1 MRKTGWGAVAVLA
14 CLLALTATA
23 GASNNS
29 AFADP
34 DGDASSAPD
43 ITSVQVSNDDAAIV
57 TFHVSIP
64 NRAALSDPDLV
75 AILVDADGKAGTG
88 CARGAFGAEYAL
100 DVLAQRYVFGR
111 CIKGHWDFTRP
122 PASFRGS
129 YGGST
134 LTVQVSRRDLG
145 GGNNFKFRVGTAGT
159 SDDGAAYDF
168 APNVGLT
175 PWSYRI
181 VAPPQAVKKPPK
193 RHVKRHLKRRKPP
206 RIRRP

>member
-1 MRKTGWGAVAVLA
+1 MRKTGWGAVAVCA
-14 CLLALTATA
+14 CLLALTTTA

-29 AFADP
+29 AFSDP
-34 DGDASSAPD
+34 AGDASSAAPD

-75 AILVDADGKAGTG
+75 AVLVDADGKAGTG

-111 CIKGHWDFTRP
+111 CIKGQWDFTRP

-134 LTVQVSRRDLG
+134 LTLQVSRRDLG
-145 GGNNFKFRVGTAGT
+145 GGSNFKFRVGSAGT

-168 APNVGLT
+168 APNVGVT
-175 PWSYRI
+175 PWSYHI

-193 RHVKRHLKRRKPP
+193 RHLKRRKPH

>member
-1 MRKTGWGAVAVLA
+1 MRKARWGAVAVFA
-14 CLLALTATA
+14 CLLALTTTA

-34 DGDASSAPD
+34 AGDASSAAPD

-64 NRAALSDPDLV
+64 NRATLSDPDLV
-75 AILVDADGKAGTG
+75 AVLVDADSKAGTG

-122 PASFRGS
+122 PSSFRGS

-134 LTVQVSRRDLG
+134 LTLQVSRRDLG
-145 GGNNFKFRVGTAGT
+145 GGNNFKFRVGSAGT

-175 PWSYRI
+175 PWSYHV

-193 RHVKRHLKRRKPP
+193 RHLKRRKPH

>member
-1 MRKTGWGAVAVLA
+1 MRKTGWGAVAVFA
-14 CLLALTATA
+14 CLLALTTAA

-34 DGDASSAPD
+34 AGDASSAAPD

-64 NRAALSDPDLV
+64 NRLALSDPDLL
-75 AILVDADGKAGTG
+75 AILVDADGKTGTG

-100 DVLAQRYVFGR
+100 DVLAQRYMFGR

-129 YGGST
+129 YGSST
-134 LTVQVSRRDLG
+134 LTMQVSRRDLG
-145 GGNNFKFRVGTAGT
+145 GGSNFKFRVGSAGT

-175 PWSYRI
+175 PWSYHI

-193 RHVKRHLKRRKPP
+193 RHLKRRKPH